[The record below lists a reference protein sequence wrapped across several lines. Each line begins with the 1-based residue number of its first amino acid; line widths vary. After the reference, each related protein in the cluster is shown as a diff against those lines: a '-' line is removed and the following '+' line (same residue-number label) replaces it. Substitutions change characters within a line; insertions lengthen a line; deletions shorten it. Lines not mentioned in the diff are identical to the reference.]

1 MAGNSVVV
9 PTYAQRIAFPWAN
22 QYEIMMMA
30 GVTDR
35 IVAIHPNVKL
45 FPWLQK
51 YTPDIENF
59 CSPFSGIDV
68 NIEELLTVKP
78 DLVFVLEN
86 FTGVIEKCKAAG
98 LTYVILSKPKTIS
111 DIRQDALFV
120 GEVLGGTAG
129 ERIQQYEAYVDEKLK
144 SINAT
149 LSGLSDDQKP
159 SVLSVI
165 TDNALRVPGTGTIM
179 EEWISVAGGKNV
191 AQGFSGYQIA
201 NEEQILEWD
210 PDVIM
215 PPSNQTTD
223 IFMTDAKFKDLS
235 AVKNNKIYSNPHGFY
250 DWQYTAPSI
259 ALQIQWAAQKLHP
272 DLFPDLDIKQEVK
285 YYHQTFLGCTLTDE
299 DVEAIL
305 SPETYDATPAP
316 AKS

>member
-1 MAGNSVVV
+1 
-9 PTYAQRIAFPWAN
+9 
-22 QYEIMMMA
+22 
-30 GVTDR
+30 
-35 IVAIHPNVKL
+35 VAIHPNVKL

-51 YTPDIENF
+51 YTPEIENF

-98 LTYVILSKPKTIS
+98 LTYVILSKPVTIS

-120 GEVLGGTAG
+120 GEVLGGTAS

-144 SINAT
+144 AIDAT
-149 LSGLSDDQKP
+149 LSGLSEDQQP

-165 TDNALRVPGTGTIM
+165 TDNALRVPGTATIM

-215 PPSNQTTD
+215 PPSNQTKD
-223 IFMTDAKFKDLS
+223 IFMADTKFKDLS
-235 AVKNNKIYSNPHGFY
+235 AVKNNKVYSNPHGFY

-259 ALQIQWAAQKLHP
+259 ALQIQWAAHTLHP
-272 DLFPDLDIKQEVK
+272 DLFPDLDIRQEVK
-285 YYHQTFLGCTLTDE
+285 YYHETFLGCTLTDE